1 MKEASLFKSIFS
13 RKLIWSSATSV
24 LVILGVTACAGS
36 SGEQSLTIY
45 SGRSESFIAP
55 FFERFSQESGIKLD
69 VRYGDSSAMAAQLL
83 EEGENSPADLFI
95 SQDAGSLGAVSNS
108 ELFVELPNEIL
119 ERVPSEYISSNKD
132 WVGLTG
138 RARVFAYSP
147 DRVKELPKSIDDLTL
162 PKWMGKI
169 GIAPTNSSF
178 QAFVTAMIESRG
190 EAATE
195 VWLNQLL
202 KNKPIMFE
210 KNSQIVAAIDN
221 GQIDL
226 GLVNHY
232 YLWEVSKSLGRE
244 ISVKNG
250 FFAPKDIGNLIN
262 ISGVAILKKSNQ
274 KDAAGKLIEFLLS
287 DSSQSKFV
295 SDTHEYS
302 LVLKNSNPDGLPTLA
317 EISAPAVDLSSLSN
331 IKRTQ
336 ALLIKVGLI

>member
-1 MKEASLFKSIFS
+1 
-13 RKLIWSSATSV
+13 
-24 LVILGVTACAGS
+24 
-36 SGEQSLTIY
+36 
-45 SGRSESFIAP
+45 
-55 FFERFSQESGIKLD
+55 
-69 VRYGDSSAMAAQLL
+69 
-83 EEGENSPADLFI
+83 
-95 SQDAGSLGAVSNS
+95 
-108 ELFVELPNEIL
+108 
-119 ERVPSEYISSNKD
+119 
-132 WVGLTG
+132 
-138 RARVFAYSP
+138 
-147 DRVKELPKSIDDLTL
+147 
-162 PKWMGKI
+162 MGKI

-295 SDTHEYS
+295 IDTHEYS
-302 LVLKNSNPDGLPTLA
+302 LVLKNSNPEGLPTLA